1 VDVGKL
7 KMISKQSISAA
18 TNITP
23 AGTPRP
29 TTTRKTSN
37 SKEGRQICEARED
50 TKVIEEVLDSGEV
63 VHFRE

>member
-1 VDVGKL
+1 MSGSL

-18 TNITP
+18 TNIMP

-29 TTTRKTSN
+29 TTTRRTSN

-50 TKVIEEVLDSGEV
+50 TKVIEEVLDFGVV
-63 VHFRE
+63 VHFSE